1 MSSLDPLDLT
11 HEQLR
16 EKATQHAIEA
26 TFLCPTEHRADA
38 LRIALVRL
46 LRVANLGRPLP
57 EDAALLHARQLFNT
71 LTDTEKHLALDDER
85 TES

>member
-11 HEQLR
+11 PEQLR
-16 EKATQHAIEA
+16 EKATQHAIVA
-26 TFLCPTEHRADA
+26 TFHAPPEHRADA

-46 LRVANLGRPLP
+46 LRVANRGRPLL

-71 LTDTEKHLALDDER
+71 LTDTEKQLALDDER